1 MRQYRNRLTLIML
14 TLIGLSML
22 AAGVAMVTVFKQSH
36 IQLLEDNMVREIRLL
51 QTMMEF
57 PDTNDP
63 DAISYYTDRSKQLE
77 ELSDARVT
85 FILKDGKVIG
95 DSESDPLTMDNHA
108 YREEMLQ
115 AVKEGRGS
123 TIRKSH
129 TLEQDMLYVALPVQ
143 AGDNF
148 DGFVRL
154 SVSLKEVD
162 QGVRQGW
169 MVMGIGLLV
178 LFLIAAVVS
187 YRVAKGLTSPLEK
200 ITRVARRISRLEY
213 DARVKIHR
221 QDEIGQLAQAINGM
235 ADSLQTQLRTIRDN
249 EDLLQ
254 SVLNNMT
261 GGIVMV
267 NGAGQIILVNR
278 AAERMLGIDAEVITG
293 KSYRELKQ
301 HYELTKLMEEGL
313 ESKED
318 FHEERNLYYP
328 VEAIIRL
335 DGVTMMQ
342 EEEEHSYR
350 GMLFLL
356 QDVSD
361 IRRLERMRSEFVAN
375 VSHELKTPLAAVK
388 GFAETLLGGG
398 VTDEKTSRSFLQIIY
413 DESERLNRLIGDI
426 LELSKIES
434 KRIQM
439 DYSPIHLTVFFDTI
453 SEMMRTVAEK
463 KRISLE
469 LNIPEELFMEGDED
483 KLRQIFMNLL
493 SNAINYTQEGGRV
506 KLTAREQHSNGSAD
520 DIVEFVVKDSGIGI
534 PKKDLPRIFER
545 FYRVDKARSRGSGGT
560 GLGLSI
566 VKHLVDLH
574 HGTIKVESELGIGSS
589 FIIELPVL
597 QETDDAGS

>member
-1 MRQYRNRLTLIML
+1 MKQFRNRLTLIML

-22 AAGVAMVTVFKQSH
+22 GAGLAMVKVFKQSH
-36 IQLLEDNMVREIRLL
+36 IQLLEDNMIREIRLL
-51 QTMMEF
+51 QTMMDF
-57 PDTNDP
+57 PDTDSP
-63 DAISYYTDRSKQLE
+63 DAVEYYTNRSLQLE

-85 FILKDGKVIG
+85 FITKDGRVIG
-95 DSESDPLTMDNHA
+95 DSESNPVTMDNHA
-108 YREEMLQ
+108 YREEVLE
-115 AVKEGRGS
+115 AGKTGKGS
-123 TIRKSH
+123 TIRRSS
-129 TLEQDMLYVALPVQ
+129 TLGQDMLYVALPVKV
-143 AGDNF
+143 GDSF

-154 SVSLKEVD
+154 SLSLSQVD
-162 QGVRQGW
+162 NGVRQGW
-169 MVMGIGLLV
+169 TVMGIGLAI
-178 LFLIAAVVS
+178 LFLAAS
-187 YRVAKGLTSPLEK
+187 LLSIRVAKGLTSPLEK
-200 ITRVARRISRLEY
+200 ITRVARRIARLEY
-213 DARVKIHR
+213 DARVNINRK
-221 QDEIGQLAQAINGM
+221 DEIGQLAKAINGM
-235 ADSLQTQLRTIRDN
+235 ADSLQTQVRTIRDN

-267 NGAGQIILVNR
+267 NGSGRIMLVNR

-301 HYELTKLMEEGL
+301 HYELTKLMKEGL
-313 ESKED
+313 DNRIS

-328 VEAIIRL
+328 VESIIRL
-335 DGVTMMQ
+335 DGVPMVQ
-342 EEEEHSYR
+342 EDGAYR

-398 VTDEKTSRSFLQIIY
+398 VSDEKTARSFLQIIY

-426 LELSKIES
+426 LELSSIES
-434 KRIQM
+434 KRVQM
-439 DYSPIHLTVFFDTI
+439 DYSPIHLQAFFETI

-469 LNIPEELFMEGDED
+469 LDVPEELFMEGDED

-506 KLTAREQHSNGSAD
+506 KLTAREKLHNGQSE
-520 DIVEFVVKDSGIGI
+520 DIVQFIVKDSGIGI

-566 VKHLVDLH
+566 VKHLVDMH
-574 HGTIKVESELGIGSS
+574 HGRIHVESELGVGSS

-597 QETDDAGS
+597 QEQEETGI

>member
-1 MRQYRNRLTLIML
+1 MKQFRNRLTLIML
-14 TLIGLSML
+14 VLIGLSML
-22 AAGVAMVTVFKQSH
+22 GAGLAMVKVFKQSH
-36 IQLLEDNMVREIRLL
+36 IQLLEDNMIREIRLL
-51 QTMMEF
+51 QTMMDF
-57 PDTNDP
+57 PDTDSP
-63 DAISYYTDRSKQLE
+63 DAVEYYTNRSLQLE

-85 FILKDGKVIG
+85 FITKDGRVIG
-95 DSESDPLTMDNHA
+95 DSESNPVTMDNHA
-108 YREEMLQ
+108 YREEVLE
-115 AVKEGRGS
+115 AEKTGKGS
-123 TIRKSH
+123 TIRRSS
-129 TLEQDMLYVALPVQ
+129 TLGQDMLYVALPVKV
-143 AGDNF
+143 GDSF

-154 SVSLKEVD
+154 SLSLSQVD

-169 MVMGIGLLV
+169 TVMGIGLAI
-178 LFLIAAVVS
+178 LFLAAS
-187 YRVAKGLTSPLEK
+187 LLSIRVAKGLTSPLEK
-200 ITRVARRISRLEY
+200 ITRVARRIARLEY
-213 DARVKIHR
+213 DARVNINRK
-221 QDEIGQLAQAINGM
+221 DEIGQLAQAINGM
-235 ADSLQTQLRTIRDN
+235 ADSLQTQVRTIRDN

-267 NGAGQIILVNR
+267 NGSGHIMLINR
-278 AAERMLGIDAEVITG
+278 AAERMLGVDAEVITG

-301 HYELTKLMEEGL
+301 HYELTKLMKEGL
-313 ESKED
+313 ENRNS

-328 VEAIIRL
+328 VESIVRL
-335 DGVTMMQ
+335 DGVPMVQ
-342 EEEEHSYR
+342 EDGAYR

-398 VTDEKTSRSFLQIIY
+398 VSDEKTARSFLQIIY

-426 LELSKIES
+426 LELSSIES
-434 KRIQM
+434 KRVQM
-439 DYSPIHLTVFFDTI
+439 DYSPIHLQAFFETI

-469 LNIPEELFMEGDED
+469 LDVPEELFMEGDED

-506 KLTAREQHSNGSAD
+506 KLTAREKLHNGQSE
-520 DIVEFVVKDSGIGI
+520 DIVQFIVKDSGIGI

-566 VKHLVDLH
+566 VKHLVDMH
-574 HGTIKVESELGIGSS
+574 HGRIDVESELGVGSS

-597 QETDDAGS
+597 QEHEEAGI

>member
-1 MRQYRNRLTLIML
+1 MKQFRNRLTLIML

-22 AAGVAMVTVFKQSH
+22 GAGLAMVKVFKQSH
-36 IQLLEDNMVREIRLL
+36 IQLLEDNMIREIRLL
-51 QTMMEF
+51 QTMMDF
-57 PDTNDP
+57 PDTDSP
-63 DAISYYTDRSKQLE
+63 DAVEYYTNRSLQLK

-85 FILKDGKVIG
+85 FITKDGRVIG
-95 DSESDPLTMDNHA
+95 DSESNPVTMDNHA
-108 YREEMLQ
+108 YREEVLE
-115 AVKEGRGS
+115 AGKTGKGS
-123 TIRKSH
+123 TIRRSS
-129 TLEQDMLYVALPVQ
+129 TLGQDMLYVALPVKV
-143 AGDNF
+143 GDSF

-154 SVSLKEVD
+154 SLSLSQVD
-162 QGVRQGW
+162 NGVRQGW
-169 MVMGIGLLV
+169 TVMGIGLAI
-178 LFLIAAVVS
+178 LFLAAS
-187 YRVAKGLTSPLEK
+187 LLSIRVAKGLTSPLEK
-200 ITRVARRISRLEY
+200 ITRVARRIARLEY
-213 DARVKIHR
+213 DARVNINRK
-221 QDEIGQLAQAINGM
+221 DEIGQLAKAINGM
-235 ADSLQTQLRTIRDN
+235 ADSLQTQVRTIRDN

-267 NGAGQIILVNR
+267 NGSGRIMLVNR

-301 HYELTKLMEEGL
+301 HYELTKLMKEGL
-313 ESKED
+313 DNRIS

-328 VEAIIRL
+328 VESIIRL
-335 DGVTMMQ
+335 DGVPMVQ
-342 EEEEHSYR
+342 EDGAYR

-398 VTDEKTSRSFLQIIY
+398 VSDEKTARSFLQIIY

-426 LELSKIES
+426 LELSSIES
-434 KRIQM
+434 KRVQM
-439 DYSPIHLTVFFDTI
+439 DYSPIHLQAFFETI

-469 LNIPEELFMEGDED
+469 LDVPEELFMEGDED

-506 KLTAREQHSNGSAD
+506 KLTAREKLHNGQSE
-520 DIVEFVVKDSGIGI
+520 DIVQFIVKDSGIGI

-566 VKHLVDLH
+566 VKHLVDMH
-574 HGTIKVESELGIGSS
+574 HGRIHVESELGVGSS

-597 QETDDAGS
+597 QEQEEAGI